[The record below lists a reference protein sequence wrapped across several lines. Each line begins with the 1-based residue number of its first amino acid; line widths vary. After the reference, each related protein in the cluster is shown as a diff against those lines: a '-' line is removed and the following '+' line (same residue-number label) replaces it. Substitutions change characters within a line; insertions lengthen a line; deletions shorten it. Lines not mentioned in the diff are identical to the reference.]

1 MALYKKS
8 TTSKTTSKTKY
19 SKYRG
24 VYKCFKT
31 ERFYSKNIINKRCYI
46 RYFDSEIDAANK
58 YDELLLKHNPLSKNT
73 NFPKK
78 IYFKNNIL
86 KRPVI
91 KEYEKNIVCSRQKNN
106 CNLCKESLDTDRII
120 DHIIPRYLEGK
131 DNINN
136 YQALCGKCNKWKTH
150 EFDFMIKKI
159 LFKQK
164 NIPLDIILKI
174 QESKFTKKMGKYP
187 INSNIEHNTFYN
199 SIFTSIDSFTRI
211 FSGLFK

>member
-1 MALYKKS
+1 MVVFKKLK
-8 TTSKTTSKTKY
+8 TSNIKS
-19 SKYRG
+19 SKYKG
-24 VYKCFKT
+24 VYKCLKT
-31 ERFYSKNIINKRCYI
+31 KQYYSKIVINKRCYI
-46 RYFDSEIDAANK
+46 RYFNNEIDAANK
-58 YDELLLKHNPLSKNT
+58 YDEMLLNHNPSSKKT

-78 IYFKNNIL
+78 IYFKNNKL

-150 EFDFMIKKI
+150 DFDFMIKEI
-159 LFKQK
+159 LFNQK

-174 QESKFTKKMGKYP
+174 QESKFTKHMGKYP
-187 INSNIEHNTFYN
+187 IISNIDESSFYN
-199 SIFTSIDSFTRI
+199 SICSSINSFATA